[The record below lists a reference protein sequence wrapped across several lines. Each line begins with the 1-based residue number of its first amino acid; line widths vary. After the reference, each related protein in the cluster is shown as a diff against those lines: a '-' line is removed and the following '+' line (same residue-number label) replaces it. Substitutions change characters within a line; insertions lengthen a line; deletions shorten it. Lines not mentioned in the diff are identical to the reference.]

1 MQKHFSARAYLREHV
16 RKHDGSKVTLSCNT
30 LSLPCFFVQPSCHDD
45 AVDAHTV
52 YVEVFVT
59 KIGLG

>member
-1 MQKHFSARAYLREHV
+1 LREHV

-30 LSLPCFFVQPSCHDD
+30 LSLPCFFVQPNCHDD